1 MQRPSVVPAPVRR
14 VLTLRW
20 KGVAVGLMLAA
31 ALAAILAFWP
41 ALKRRG
47 LWAVVNLCVADHR
60 VTGLAWPCL
69 SVETT
74 PGGREIVVLQAP
86 LEPGHILVVP
96 TQRIAGLESPEL
108 AGEPGIDYLEAA
120 WGLRDRAA
128 AHVGG
133 GGSWADFG
141 IVINGPWQ
149 RTQKQLHVH
158 VECLFPRAAS
168 ALASM
173 RTIPTASWVPL
184 EGYRRTFVRRWPQA
198 DLKGLDF
205 RRDLYHAM
213 PLPADRDESRINLGA
228 AGTLGPDGQ
237 REFLLLYSTGRSLEY
252 LLDRHCGLLRDRAG
266 PGG

>member
-1 MQRPSVVPAPVRR
+1 MQRSSVVPAPVRR
-14 VLTLRW
+14 VLILRW
-20 KGVAVGLMLAA
+20 KAVAAGLMLAA
-31 ALAAILAFWP
+31 VLAVILALWP
-41 ALKRRG
+41 GLKRRA
-47 LWAVVNLCVADHR
+47 LWAVVNMCVANHR
-60 VTGLAWPCL
+60 ITGSAWPCL
-69 SVETT
+69 TREAT

-120 WGLRDRAA
+120 WRLRDRAA

-133 GGSWADFG
+133 GGGWSDFG
-141 IVINGPWQ
+141 VAINGPWQ

-158 VECLFPRAAS
+158 VECLFPRAAV

-173 RTIPTASWVPL
+173 RTIPAGPWVAL
-184 EGYRRTFVRRWPQA
+184 DGYRRTFVRRWPHA

-205 RRDLYHAM
+205 RRDLYDAM

-228 AGTLGPDGQ
+228 AGIVGPGGQ
-237 REFLLLYSTGRSLEY
+237 HEFLLLYSTGRSLEY

-266 PGG
+266 AGH